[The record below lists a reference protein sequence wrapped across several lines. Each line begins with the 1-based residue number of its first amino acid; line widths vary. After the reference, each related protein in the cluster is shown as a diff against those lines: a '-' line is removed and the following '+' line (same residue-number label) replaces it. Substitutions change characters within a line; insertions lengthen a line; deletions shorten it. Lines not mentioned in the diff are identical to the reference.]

1 VLALAHNPVMLV
13 RFGAWLLSGAV
24 LLSAPPLS
32 AQSADE
38 STRTAARALGNAGVE
53 AYQANDFATATDKLE
68 KAYGILRAP
77 SLGLWSGRALVKVGK
92 WVEAADRFLEVTS
105 LQVPTGDYAVQKQA
119 QTDAAA
125 ELQALKPRIPAL
137 LVKVEGAALADCSF
151 TVDGQPV
158 ASALLLEGRLV
169 NPGAHVVEAR
179 RGGEQAR
186 AEVNVAEGERKTAVL
201 SFNAALPPPAVAVAP
216 VASQAPA
223 PPPPPPRDA
232 SEPSTAQRTW
242 GWVAVGAGGV
252 GLLVGGVTGFVAI
265 GKKNDLESNPN
276 CQNDRCAPSESGAI
290 DSYNSLRTVS
300 SVGLFAGGGLAV
312 LGAVLV
318 LTAPS
323 RPSTQAFVGP
333 RSIGVRGSF

>member
-1 VLALAHNPVMLV
+1 MFA
-13 RFGAWLLSGAV
+13 RFGACLLTGALV
-24 LLSAPPLS
+24 LSSPPLL

-38 STRTAARALGNAGVE
+38 STRTAARALGSAGVE
-53 AYQANDFATATDKLE
+53 AYQANDFPTATDKLE
-68 KAYGILRAP
+68 KAYALLRAP

-105 LQVPTGDYAVQKQA
+105 LQVPTGEYAVQKQA
-119 QTDAAA
+119 QSDAAA
-125 ELQALKPRIPAL
+125 ELAALKPRIPAL
-137 LVKVEGAALADCSF
+137 VVKLEGAAPADCSF

-158 ASALLLEGRLV
+158 ASSLLVEGRLV
-169 NPGAHVVEAR
+169 NPGVHVVEAR
-179 RGGEQAR
+179 RGSEQAR
-186 AEVNVAEGERKTAVL
+186 AEVDASEGERKTVVL
-201 SFNAALPPPAVAVAP
+201 SLNAALPPAVAVAP
-216 VASQAPA
+216 VVAPVQENLS
-223 PPPPPPRDA
+223 PPPQA
-232 SEPSTAQRTW
+232 TSAPSSAQRTW

-252 GLLVGGVTGFVAI
+252 GLLVGGVTGIVAL
-265 GKKNDLESNPN
+265 GKKSNIDSNPN
-276 CQNDRCAPSESGAI
+276 CQNNRCAPSESGAV

>member
-1 VLALAHNPVMLV
+1 MFA
-13 RFGAWLLSGAV
+13 RFGAWLLSAAV
-24 LLSAPPLS
+24 LLSAPPLL
-32 AQSADE
+32 AQAADE
-38 STRTAARALGNAGVE
+38 STRTAARALGSAGVE

-68 KAYGILRAP
+68 KAYALLHAP

-92 WVEAADRFLEVTS
+92 WVEAAERFLEATS
-105 LQVPTGDYAVQKQA
+105 LQVPTGEYAVQKQA
-119 QTDAAA
+119 QSDAAA
-125 ELQALKPRIPAL
+125 ELTALKPRIPL
-137 LVKVEGAALADCSF
+137 LVVKVEGAALADCSF

-158 ASALLLEGRLV
+158 PSSSLVAGRLV

-179 RGGEQAR
+179 RGNDQAR
-186 AEVNVAEGERKTAVL
+186 AEADVTEGERKTVVL
-201 SFNAALPPPAVAVAP
+201 SFNPALPPVVPIVPGAAP
-216 VASQAPA
+216 VHEDLS
-223 PPPPPPRDA
+223 PPPPA
-232 SEPSTAQRTW
+232 TSAPSSAQRTW

-252 GLLVGGVTGFVAI
+252 GLLVGGVTGIVAL
-265 GKKNDLESNPN
+265 GKKSDIDSNPN
-276 CQNDRCAPSESGAI
+276 CQNNRCAPSESDAV

-333 RSIGVRGSF
+333 RSVGVRGSF